1 LRIGDP
7 APTGRAPQACGGTDV
22 RNSRFPAHDERGQ
35 QAGEM
40 AANTDSKVAVYA
52 ALFGN
57 VLVACTKIAA
67 AVWTGSSAMTSEAIH
82 SVVDTSNEL
91 LLLYGFH
98 RASRPPD
105 RLHPLGYGRELYF
118 WSFIVALLLF
128 ALGAGVSLYEGVAH
142 LMNPLPVENPTVSYI
157 VLGLSF
163 VFEAGSWWV
172 AVRRFRAAAP
182 GRSYVEAFRRSKDP
196 PAFMVVFE
204 DSAALIGILIAAA
217 ATAAAAAFEEPV
229 WDGIGSILIG
239 LVLAVTSIV
248 LAGESKSLLI
258 GEPADPELARSVIEI
273 ARSARG
279 VRAAN
284 GLLTVQLSPQ
294 QVVVALSIEFAD
306 DMRADDIERA
316 VVAIEAELH
325 ARHPVIATLF
335 VKPQTGARYQELR
348 ERQLEDGSAPA

>member
-1 LRIGDP
+1 
-7 APTGRAPQACGGTDV
+7 
-22 RNSRFPAHDERGQ
+22 
-35 QAGEM
+35 M

-52 ALFGN
+52 ALAGN
-57 VLVACTKIAA
+57 LLVACTKIEA
-67 AVWTGSSAMTSEAIH
+67 AVWTGSSAMMSEAIH

-91 LLLYGFH
+91 VLLYGFH

-105 RLHPLGYGRELYF
+105 PRHPLGYGRELYF

-142 LMNPLPVENPTVSYI
+142 LMQPEPIENPAVSYV

-163 VFEAGSWWV
+163 IFEAASWWV
-172 AVRRFRAAAP
+172 AVKRFRAAAP
-182 GRSYVEAFRRSKDP
+182 GLSYVEAFRRSKDP

-204 DSAALIGILIAAA
+204 DSAALIGIIIAAA
-217 ATAAAAAFEEPV
+217 ATAAAVTFDEPA
-229 WDGIGSILIG
+229 WDGVGSILIG
-239 LVLAVTSIV
+239 LVLAATSMV
-248 LAGESKSLLI
+248 LARESKSLLI
-258 GEPADPELARSVIEI
+258 GEPADPELAHSVLEI
-273 ARSARG
+273 ARASAG

-306 DMRADDIERA
+306 ELRADDIERA
-316 VVAIEAELH
+316 VVAIETELR

-335 VKPQTGARYQELR
+335 VKPQTGSRFREVS
-348 ERQLEDGSAPA
+348 ERQLQGRSAPA